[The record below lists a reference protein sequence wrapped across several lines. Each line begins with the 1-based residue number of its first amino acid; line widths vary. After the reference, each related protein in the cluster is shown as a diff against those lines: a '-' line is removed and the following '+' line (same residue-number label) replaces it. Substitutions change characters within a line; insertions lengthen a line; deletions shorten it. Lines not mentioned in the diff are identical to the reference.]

1 MEREEAL
8 ERLNEL
14 AGKDLRPLADEHD
27 VTVWTA
33 AGTLNKGWFGH
44 TIESILGIPLNSSRN
59 PNGGSWELKTVPL
72 KRLRRG
78 GLGVKE
84 TMAVTM
90 INEAQVSITPF
101 EKSHLLAKLRSMV
114 VLARIYEGPGELSS
128 TVHSVAAFDLDD
140 PAVYEVIES
149 DYNLVKETIRTKGGE
164 RPHGP
169 DRRPRSASYERA
181 RTWQHEPGLL
191 CPGRVRKT
199 DSGTLSLLIDSLF
212 HGAG

>member
-14 AGKDLRPLADEHD
+14 AGKDLRPLADEYD

-128 TVHSVAAFDLDD
+128 TVHSVEAFDLDD

-149 DYNLVKETIRTKGGE
+149 DYNLVKETIRTKGVNALTG
-164 RPHGP
+164 RMGVLVQPRTKGPGHG
-169 DRRPRSASYERA
+169 STSRA
-181 RTWQHEPGLL
+181 FYARAGFVKQILGL
-191 CPGRVRKT
+191 
-199 DSGTLSLLIDSLF
+199 
-212 HGAG
+212 

>member
-128 TVHSVAAFDLDD
+128 TVHSIAAFDLDD

-149 DYNLVKETIRTKGGE
+149 DYNLVKETIRTKGVNALTG
-164 RPHGP
+164 RIGVLVQPRTKGPGHG
-169 DRRPRSASYERA
+169 STSRA
-181 RTWQHEPGLL
+181 FYARAGFVKQILGL
-191 CPGRVRKT
+191 
-199 DSGTLSLLIDSLF
+199 
-212 HGAG
+212 